1 MAVAKRDLQLASGE
15 IISVGMNFFT
25 LQLISKYPGGMN
37 KMKRDMLEL
46 QETDPESDEY
56 GELLPVA
63 LDAVSYMLYCMVRS
77 AGISCTQETC
87 AMMVG
92 LEDIDALYSVF
103 EEFEKAADKMSVGK
117 TFPRVGK

>member
-1 MAVAKRDLQLASGE
+1 MAVAKRDLQLANGE

-37 KMKRDMLEL
+37 KMKRDMMEL

-92 LEDIDALYSVF
+92 LEDVENLISVF

-117 TFPRVGK
+117 P